1 VVGGATRLLQRLH
14 EDPQSLIVSQL
25 QNRVVPARV
34 GHALAADE
42 IRLAF
47 ERILPALLSA
57 QRHRRESALQ
67 EWSGR
72 CGGTVPRSEGLGRA
86 RNAIRVIVALSLRSL
101 VPGWRCSRLGSRDP
115 SFKRLIQGAHIEM
128 KESSPTHEAQAK
140 RDWRR
145 AVKAYTEPR
154 VLQVLA
160 LGFASGLPLLLTYS
174 TLSAWLSTAGVR
186 RAAIGTFALVGTP
199 YAFKYLWAPLIDRVP
214 PPLRLGRRRGW
225 GITIQILLIGAV
237 LALGLCNPNRNLPE
251 MAMLA
256 VVVAFLSAS
265 QDIVIDAW
273 RVESLS
279 GDQQAPGAAMIQSGY
294 RIGMLVAGAG
304 GLMIAAY
311 AGWFAAYATMA
322 ALLSLGV
329 VVFLLSP
336 EPAVRPDPYRARSV
350 WDTIGHAFTTAV
362 IGPFR
367 DFMRRPLWP
376 VILIAVFGY
385 KLGEAMAGV
394 MSTPLYISLGF
405 TLPEIA
411 ATSKLFGFFSVIA
424 GALIGGVVTTRYG
437 IKWSLIVCGI
447 LQCAGNLF
455 FVLQA
460 VGGHRIG
467 YLALCV
473 TAENLT
479 GAMAGTALITYLS
492 SLCSPA
498 FTATQ
503 FALLS
508 SLALVGRTVVAS
520 SGGALSEKMGWVR
533 FFLLTS
539 VVALPAILLFVW
551 IGPRDEFRK
560 TPLQSALEAAGDGSE
575 DPVSAGKV

>member
-1 VVGGATRLLQRLH
+1 VPETREKELSPIDAHVH
-14 EDPQSLIVSQL
+14 E
-25 QNRVVPARV
+25 
-34 GHALAADE
+34 GHAGTNW
-42 IRLAF
+42 RHAF
-47 ERILPALLSA
+47 A
-57 QRHRRESALQ
+57 
-67 EWSGR
+67 
-72 CGGTVPRSEGLGRA
+72 
-86 RNAIRVIVALSLRSL
+86 
-101 VPGWRCSRLGSRDP
+101 
-115 SFKRLIQGAHIEM
+115 
-128 KESSPTHEAQAK
+128 
-140 RDWRR
+140 
-145 AVKAYTEPR
+145 AYTQPR

-174 TLSAWLSTAGVR
+174 TLSAWLATAGVR

-199 YAFKYLWAPLIDRVP
+199 YAFKFLWAPLIDRIP
-214 PPLRLGRRRGW
+214 PPVPLGRRRGW
-225 GITIQILLIGAV
+225 GITIQILLIVAI
-237 LALGLCNPNRNLPE
+237 LALGLCDPKHNLPL
-251 MAMLA
+251 MAGLA

-273 RVESLS
+273 RVESLTV
-279 GDQQAPGAAMIQSGY
+279 DQQAPGAAMIQSGY
-294 RIGMLVAGAG
+294 RIAMLVSGAG
-304 GLMIAAY
+304 GLLIAAR

-322 ALLSLGV
+322 ALLGV
-329 VVFLLSP
+329 GALVFLFGP
-336 EPAVRPDPYRARSV
+336 EPKVSAEDSYVATSAWQVVR
-350 WDTIGHAFTTAV
+350 HAFATAV

-367 DFMRRPLWP
+367 DFMHRPLWP
-376 VILIAVFGY
+376 IILLAIFWY

-411 ATSKLFGFFSVIA
+411 AASKVFGFFSIVA

-437 IKWSLIVCGI
+437 IRRSLILCGV
-447 LQCAGNLF
+447 LQSLGNLF

-473 TAENLT
+473 TAENIT
-479 GAMAGTALITYLS
+479 GAMAGTALVTYIS

-503 FALLS
+503 YALLS

-520 SGGALSEKMGWVR
+520 SGGALSEKMGWAW

-539 VVALPAILLFVW
+539 VVGLPALLLLLWV
-551 IGPRDEFRK
+551 GPRDDGGDR
-560 TPLQSALEAAGDGSE
+560 PLEGAEGTA
-575 DPVSAGKV
+575 